1 MADYKSVDWVA
12 ARRPAVAAG
21 AGGLRERKKAL
32 MRQRLSDTA
41 TQMFLARGFD
51 EVRVTEVAAACEVSE
66 KTVYNYFPTK
76 ESLVL
81 DRWDSTAEA
90 LRAGLADAGV
100 HPVDAVRRILA
111 GEIAALTSW
120 VDAQSDTAAA
130 IASARRFG
138 ELIAATP
145 ALRAYHNDTMNE
157 LVMMTSGLLADRV
170 GLAADDP
177 EPQIAATALMGL
189 WAVHFTALRKYLDG
203 ARAPAAVYEAVTADV
218 DAAAELIRTG
228 LGSFAARPTAVAKT
242 RS

>member
-1 MADYKSVDWVA
+1 VADQKSVDWVA
-12 ARRPAVAAG
+12 ARPPAVAGG

-90 LRAGLADAGV
+90 LRAGLADTGL

-111 GEIAALTSW
+111 DEVAALTSW

-130 IASARRFG
+130 IGSVRRFG

-145 ALRAYHNDTMNE
+145 ALRAYHNDTINE
-157 LVMMTSGLLADRV
+157 LVTMTSSLLADRA

-189 WAVHFTALRKYLDG
+189 WAVHFTALRRYLDS

-228 LGSFAARPTAVAKT
+228 LGSFARRPAAVAKT

>member
-1 MADYKSVDWVA
+1 MADRKSVDWMA
-12 ARRPAVAAG
+12 ARPPAVAAG

-51 EVRVTEVAAACEVSE
+51 EVRVTEIAAACEVSE

-81 DRWDSTAEA
+81 DRWASTAEA
-90 LRAGLADAGV
+90 LRAGLADTGV
-100 HPVDAVRRILA
+100 DPVDAVRRILA
-111 GEIAALTSW
+111 GELAALTSW

-130 IASARRFG
+130 IGSVRRFG

-157 LVMMTSGLLADRV
+157 LVMMTSGLLADRA

-177 EPQIAATALMGL
+177 EPQIAATALIGL
-189 WAVHFTALRKYLDG
+189 WAVHFTALKKYLDG
-203 ARAPAAVYEAVTADV
+203 ARTTAAVYAAVTADV

-228 LGSFAARPTAVAKT
+228 LDSFAVKPAAVAKT